1 MNNITIK
8 QAADFLKSCGDSYI
22 LIHQSPDGDCIGSG
36 YAVKNYLEATGR
48 KAKVLCCDEIPARY
62 SFLLSGKND
71 DFVPQNVISVDVA
84 DKVLFGNLAD
94 EYGDKIELSIDH
106 HASNK
111 PFANQ
116 TCVDSGAAA
125 ACEVLY
131 EVFKAADF
139 EITRQMAICLYT
151 GIATDT
157 GCFQFSNAKA
167 ITFQIVSHIMQK
179 YPDINYSKIN
189 RQMFAVKTR
198 QRMKME
204 AMAVENMEAFF
215 DGKCAVISVTL
226 DFLEKM
232 HVDSKDIEGIESIP
246 LQLDTSVIGITIKE
260 REKGFFK
267 ISMRGTDGIDVSKI
281 CEVFGGGGHV
291 KAAGCAIKG
300 TLEEVKS
307 RILEAVGKAAD
318 FS

>member
-1 MNNITIK
+1 MNNITIE
-8 QAADFLKSCGDSYI
+8 QAADFFKNCGDSYI

-62 SFLLSGKND
+62 SFLLNGKND
-71 DFVPQNVISVDVA
+71 DFVPQNIISVDVA

-167 ITFQIVSHIMQK
+167 RTFQIVSHIMQK

-281 CEVFGGGGHV
+281 CEIFGGGGHV

>member
-8 QAADFLKSCGDSYI
+8 QAADFLKNCGDSYI

-71 DFVPQNVISVDVA
+71 DFVPQNIISVDVA

-167 ITFQIVSHIMQK
+167 RTFQIVSHIMQK

>member
-1 MNNITIK
+1 MNNITIE
-8 QAADFLKSCGDSYI
+8 QAADFLKNCGDSYI

-62 SFLLSGKND
+62 SFLLNGKND
-71 DFVPQNVISVDVA
+71 DFVPQNIISVDVA
-84 DKVLFGNLAD
+84 DKVLFGNLVD

-167 ITFQIVSHIMQK
+167 RTFQIVSHIMQK

>member
-167 ITFQIVSHIMQK
+167 RTFQIVSHIMQK

-198 QRMKME
+198 QRTKME

>member
-1 MNNITIK
+1 MNNITIE
-8 QAADFLKSCGDSYI
+8 QAADFLKNCGDSYI

-62 SFLLSGKND
+62 SFLLNGKND
-71 DFVPQNVISVDVA
+71 DFVPQNIISVDVA

-167 ITFQIVSHIMQK
+167 RTFQIVSHIMQK

-281 CEVFGGGGHV
+281 CEIFGGGGHV

>member
-1 MNNITIK
+1 MNNITIE
-8 QAADFLKSCGDSYI
+8 QAADFLKNCGDSYI

-62 SFLLSGKND
+62 SFLLNGKND
-71 DFVPQNVISVDVA
+71 DFVPRNIISVDVA

-167 ITFQIVSHIMQK
+167 RTFQMVSHIMQK

>member
-62 SFLLSGKND
+62 GFLLSGKND

-167 ITFQIVSHIMQK
+167 RTFQIVSHIMQK

-204 AMAVENMEAFF
+204 AMAVENMEAFC

>member
-8 QAADFLKSCGDSYI
+8 QAADILKNCGDSYI

-71 DFVPQNVISVDVA
+71 DFVPQNIISVDVA

-167 ITFQIVSHIMQK
+167 RTFQIVSHIMQK

>member
-1 MNNITIK
+1 M
-8 QAADFLKSCGDSYI
+8 
-22 LIHQSPDGDCIGSG
+22 
-36 YAVKNYLEATGR
+36 
-48 KAKVLCCDEIPARY
+48 
-62 SFLLSGKND
+62 
-71 DFVPQNVISVDVA
+71 
-84 DKVLFGNLAD
+84 
-94 EYGDKIELSIDH
+94 
-106 HASNK
+106 
-111 PFANQ
+111 
-116 TCVDSGAAA
+116 
-125 ACEVLY
+125 Y

-167 ITFQIVSHIMQK
+167 RTFQIVSHIMQK

>member
-8 QAADFLKSCGDSYI
+8 QAADFLKNCGDSYI

-139 EITRQMAICLYT
+139 EITRQIAICLYT

-167 ITFQIVSHIMQK
+167 RTFQIVSHIMQK

>member
-8 QAADFLKSCGDSYI
+8 QAADFLKNCGDSYI

-62 SFLLSGKND
+62 SFLLNGKND
-71 DFVPQNVISVDVA
+71 DFVPQNIISVDVA

-167 ITFQIVSHIMQK
+167 RTFQIVSHIMQK

>member
-1 MNNITIK
+1 MNNITIE
-8 QAADFLKSCGDSYI
+8 QAADFLKNCGDSYI

-62 SFLLSGKND
+62 SFLLNGKND
-71 DFVPQNVISVDVA
+71 DFVPQNIISVDVA

-167 ITFQIVSHIMQK
+167 RTFQIVSHIMQK

-226 DFLEKM
+226 DFLERM

-281 CEVFGGGGHV
+281 CEIFGGGGHV

>member
-62 SFLLSGKND
+62 SFLLNGKND
-71 DFVPQNVISVDVA
+71 DFVLQNIISVDVA

-167 ITFQIVSHIMQK
+167 RTFQIVSHIMQK

>member
-8 QAADFLKSCGDSYI
+8 QAADFLKNCGDSYI

-111 PFANQ
+111 PFASQ

-167 ITFQIVSHIMQK
+167 RTFQIVSHIMQK

>member
-1 MNNITIK
+1 MNNITIE
-8 QAADFLKSCGDSYI
+8 QAADFLKNCGDSYI

-71 DFVPQNVISVDVA
+71 DFVPQNIISVDVA

-167 ITFQIVSHIMQK
+167 RTFQIVSHIMQK

-204 AMAVENMEAFF
+204 AMAVENMEVFF

-281 CEVFGGGGHV
+281 CEIFGGGGHV

>member
-1 MNNITIK
+1 MNNITIE
-8 QAADFLKSCGDSYI
+8 QAADFLKNCGDSYI

-36 YAVKNYLEATGR
+36 YAVKNYLESTGR
-48 KAKVLCCDEIPARY
+48 KAKVLCCDDIPARY
-62 SFLLSGKND
+62 SFMLSGNND
-71 DFVPQNVISVDVA
+71 DFTPQNIISVDVA

-111 PFANQ
+111 PFAKQ
-116 TCVDSGAAA
+116 TCVNSGAAA

-167 ITFQIVSHIMQK
+167 RTFQIVSHIMQK

-204 AMAVENMEAFF
+204 AMAVENMEVFF
-215 DGKCAVISVTL
+215 GGKCTVISVTL

-246 LQLDTSVIGITIKE
+246 LQLDTAVIGITIKE

-307 RILEAVGKAAD
+307 KILEAVGKAAD

>member
-8 QAADFLKSCGDSYI
+8 QAADFLKNCGDSYI

-116 TCVDSGAAA
+116 TCVDSGVAA

-167 ITFQIVSHIMQK
+167 RTFQIVSHIMQK

>member
-71 DFVPQNVISVDVA
+71 DFVPQNIISVDVA

-167 ITFQIVSHIMQK
+167 RTFQIVSHIMQK

>member
-1 MNNITIK
+1 MNNITIE
-8 QAADFLKSCGDSYI
+8 QAADFLKNCGDSYI

-62 SFLLSGKND
+62 SFLLNGKND
-71 DFVPQNVISVDVA
+71 DFVPQNIISVDVA
-84 DKVLFGNLAD
+84 DKVLFGNLVD

-116 TCVDSGAAA
+116 TCVDSGAA

-167 ITFQIVSHIMQK
+167 RTFQIVSHIMQK

>member
-167 ITFQIVSHIMQK
+167 RTFQIVSHIMQK

>member
-8 QAADFLKSCGDSYI
+8 QAADFLKNCGDSYI

-62 SFLLSGKND
+62 SFLLNGKND
-71 DFVPQNVISVDVA
+71 DFVPQNIISVDVA
-84 DKVLFGNLAD
+84 GKVLFGNLAD

-167 ITFQIVSHIMQK
+167 RTFQIVSHIMQK